1 MSNIKERNETVTII
15 CHQCHTKTEIKANT
29 SDLNDWCNGKLIQ
42 DACPYL
48 SSAERELLISQMC
61 SNCFDELYTCC
72 EHDKLTS
79 PESLVK

>member
-1 MSNIKERNETVTII
+1 MSDIKERNETVTII
-15 CHQCHTKTEIKANT
+15 CRQCQMKTVIEANT
-29 SDLNDWCNGKLIQ
+29 SDLNDWCNGELIQ

-48 SSAERELLISQMC
+48 TPAERELLISQMC
-61 SNCFDELYTCC
+61 GHCFEELYTCC

>member
-1 MSNIKERNETVTII
+1 MNDIKERNETVTIF
-15 CHQCHTKTEIKANT
+15 CHQCHTKTEIKANA
-29 SDLNDWCNGKLIQ
+29 SDLNDWCDGKLIQ

-48 SSAERELLISQMC
+48 SDSERELLISQMC

-72 EHDKLTS
+72 EHDNLTN

>member
-1 MSNIKERNETVTII
+1 MNDIKERNEIVTIT

-29 SDLNDWCNGKLIQ
+29 GDLNDWCNGKLIQ

-48 SSAERELLISQMC
+48 SDSERELLISQMC

-72 EHDKLTS
+72 EHDHLTN
-79 PESLVK
+79 PESLVN